1 MEIILAIVF
10 NNVKISGK
18 MKIICFDFIATW
30 LFHIDILARL
40 LIECTHYM

>member
-30 LFHIDILARL
+30 FFHIDILARL